1 MRTLLRLLSRVAV
14 SGAAF
19 LALAACDDSPFVP
32 LDGALITGDWNGAH
46 LSLALDARGGT
57 TEYDCAHGGL
67 SAPLILKADGT
78 FEVAGVHVRERGG
91 PLREGELPDTLPA
104 LYFGRWD
111 GGALTM
117 RVVVEADTLGPYLLR
132 KGAPMQLV
140 KCL

>member
-1 MRTLLRLLSRVAV
+1 MQPLPRLLSRVAL

-19 LALAACDDSPFVP
+19 LALAACDGRPIVP

-46 LSLALDARGGT
+46 LSLALDAQGGT
-57 TEYDCAHGGL
+57 SEYDCAHGGL
-67 SAPLILKADGT
+67 SAPLILSADGT
-78 FEVAGVHVRERGG
+78 FAVAGVHVREMGG
-91 PLREGELPDTLPA
+91 PVREGELPDTLPA

-117 RVVVEADTLGPYLLR
+117 RVVVEADTLGPFVLR
-132 KGAPMQLV
+132 EDAPVRLT